1 MIPVRVR
8 VIACDKVFSG
18 LFFNGAESGRDPD
31 FYKNVAEIEAFDESV
46 SARRDDA
53 DPVGDMASGDQTRV
67 L

>member
-1 MIPVRVR
+1 
-8 VIACDKVFSG
+8 VFSG

-31 FYKNVAEIEAFDESV
+31 FYKNFVEIEAFNESV

-53 DPVGDMASGDQTRV
+53 DPVGDLASGDQTRV